1 MSLRSTRP
9 SARPTHLTA
18 AALRRA
24 PLLAVLVLCL
34 ALTGAPPATAAP
46 EPAPKAGARKAAAV
60 QAAAAP
66 AALPAVAAYF
76 AGSSPAE
83 LTAALQAAAP
93 DLSPVVLERAVAAA
107 ACAVAGGVEVTRP
120 LLTVIDYS
128 LPSTKPRL
136 WVFDLARRELLHREL
151 VAHGMGSGDNYAR
164 AFSNVEGSKQTSLG
178 LFLTA
183 DTYYGKNGYSMRLH
197 GLEKGINHLALP
209 RTIVMHGAPYVSQ
222 DFARRVGRLG
232 RSWGCP
238 ALREEIARQVIDE
251 VKEGTLLFAD
261 HPQGGWLDG
270 SSYLAGSCGGGPAVR
285 TAAHTR

>member
-1 MSLRSTRP
+1 MSPSSTRP
-9 SARPTHLTA
+9 SARPSRLA
-18 AALRRA
+18 AAVLRRT
-24 PLLAVLVLCL
+24 PLLAVLALCL
-34 ALTGAPPATAAP
+34 ALTGAPPAAAGP
-46 EPAPKAGARKAAAV
+46 EPAPEAAASANATVKAA
-60 QAAAAP
+60 AAAAP
-66 AALPAVAAYF
+66 AAHF
-76 AGSSPAE
+76 GAGAQ
-83 LTAALQAAAP
+83 ADVIAQLQAAAP
-93 DLSPVVLERAVAAA
+93 DLSPEVLERAVAAA

-128 LPSTKPRL
+128 LPSTTPRL
-136 WVFDLARRELLHREL
+136 WVFDVARRELLHREL
-151 VAHGMGSGDNYAR
+151 VAHGMGSGGNYAR

-197 GLEKGINHLALP
+197 GLEKDINHLALP
-209 RTIVMHGAPYVSQ
+209 RTIVVHGAPYVSE
-222 DFARRVGRLG
+222 DFVRRVGRLG

-261 HPQGGWLDG
+261 HPQGSWLDG

-285 TAAHTR
+285 TASHTR